1 MRMYTLNNYKYFSIT
16 LYWLD
21 DTTKLTF
28 VVLPSSKTKS
38 GEEKIPYTEMLR
50 QDGSISA
57 FVDVKWRLNIDSGL
71 KDSFGVNIKYEI
83 DSSSMYPFMQAI
95 RTLRTWFTNK
105 QYQNLYI
112 KDSVSG
118 KVTVNKQ
125 EYTPIKIQNIYG
137 HTLEFDPCVNFI
149 QLDSRYELGVNIYVN
164 GLNEPCFMSVL
175 NFLNFAIFIDNISVP
190 NLVMSALS
198 TISLQALVKSIFPD
212 VQQSISSN
220 TQSNKNNNSY
230 FSMVGAK
237 KV

>member
-21 DTTKLTF
+21 ESTKFTFVLLPTTK
-28 VVLPSSKTKS
+28 SKT
-38 GEEKIPYTEMLR
+38 GEERIPYSEMLR
-50 QDGSISA
+50 PDGDISA
-57 FVDVKWRLNIDSGL
+57 FVDIKWRLNIDSGI
-71 KDSFGVNIKYEI
+71 KDNFGVNIKYEI
-83 DSSSMYPFMQAI
+83 DSSSLYPFMQAI

-105 QYQNLYI
+105 QYQNLFF
-112 KDSVSG
+112 KDSTSG

-125 EYTPIKIQNIYG
+125 EYAPIKIQNMYG

-175 NFLNFAIFIDNISVP
+175 NFLNFAIFVDNISVP
-190 NLVMSALS
+190 NLIMSALS
-198 TISLQALVKSIFPD
+198 TISLQALVKSIFPNS
-212 VQQSISSN
+212 QQSIANNQSN
-220 TQSNKNNNSY
+220 NKNNNSY

>member
-1 MRMYTLNNYKYFSIT
+1 MYTLNNYKYFSIT

-21 DTTKLTF
+21 ESTKFTFVLLPTTK
-28 VVLPSSKTKS
+28 SKT
-38 GEEKIPYTEMLR
+38 GEERIPYSEMLR
-50 QDGSISA
+50 PDGDISA
-57 FVDVKWRLNIDSGL
+57 FVDIKWRLNIDSGI
-71 KDSFGVNIKYEI
+71 KDNFGVNIKYEI
-83 DSSSMYPFMQAI
+83 DSSSLYPFMQAI

-105 QYQNLYI
+105 QYQNLFF
-112 KDSVSG
+112 KDSTSG

-125 EYTPIKIQNIYG
+125 EYAPIKIQNMYG

-175 NFLNFAIFIDNISVP
+175 NFLNFAIFVDNISVP
-190 NLVMSALS
+190 NLIMSALS
-198 TISLQALVKSIFPD
+198 TISLQALVKSIFPNS
-212 VQQSISSN
+212 QQSIANNQSN
-220 TQSNKNNNSY
+220 NKNNNSY